1 MRKVL
6 LLFCIIC
13 MLGLA
18 GCQKEEAQVETTKVI
33 SQGSN
38 TKEGWWLKRNEKTS
52 AAGIFHRMWICPNM
66 THTLWIRRRKI
77 RK

>member
-33 SQGSN
+33 SQEAIQKKDG
-38 TKEGWWLKRNEKTS
+38 G
-52 AAGIFHRMWICPNM
+52 
-66 THTLWIRRRKI
+66 
-77 RK
+77 

>member
-18 GCQKEEAQVETTKVI
+18 GCQKEEAQGDYESDQPGKQYKRRMVAETK
-33 SQGSN
+33 
-38 TKEGWWLKRNEKTS
+38 
-52 AAGIFHRMWICPNM
+52 
-66 THTLWIRRRKI
+66 
-77 RK
+77 

>member
-38 TKEGWWLKRNEKTS
+38 TKEGWWLKRNKEHQQPEFSQNVDLSKYD
-52 AAGIFHRMWICPNM
+52 A
-66 THTLWIRRRKI
+66 
-77 RK
+77 